1 MLFSLAVPLLLSAD
15 QRDKLVKQREQYE
28 KAAENL
34 EDQLLK
40 LKVFRWL

>member
-1 MLFSLAVPLLLSAD
+1 MLFSLAVPPLLSAD